1 LCCGRGGIG
10 LWFASVSGARLT
22 GVDFSPRAIA
32 EASRRAGLFVPR
44 PQTSFMAADATDISL
59 PAKTADAIICIDAL
73 QLIPDK
79 NGLLREVAR
88 VLRPG
93 GRAVITTW
101 ERRDSAPADLP
112 PGYSIADVGALAGT
126 AGLRVLAREEHDDWL
141 EQEAAFHQRVV
152 AEDSDKA
159 EPALRLLAEAAR
171 DQLPHLAS
179 VRRILLVAS
188 V

>member
-1 LCCGRGGIG
+1 
-10 LWFASVSGARLT
+10 
-22 GVDFSPRAIA
+22 
-32 EASRRAGLFVPR
+32 
-44 PQTSFMAADATDISL
+44 M
-59 PAKTADAIICIDAL
+59 
-73 QLIPDK
+73 
-79 NGLLREVAR
+79 
-88 VLRPG
+88 
-93 GRAVITTW
+93 ITTW